1 MVIDLAARQ
10 ETLMSLKDWTPK
22 VAVVGFLGSLI
33 TLMIMSALTLFWRH
47 QFIPGVW
54 RLGLAIVLFG
64 IFFRKRRIAFAM
76 VALSFILVVVGMS
89 APFHPTVIGITVTT
103 VSAVLFY
110 MLAIWLAR
118 RYPYLKRTDWK
129 MFFDGDPE

>member
-1 MVIDLAARQ
+1 
-10 ETLMSLKDWTPK
+10 
-22 VAVVGFLGSLI
+22 
-33 TLMIMSALTLFWRH
+33 
-47 QFIPGVW
+47 
-54 RLGLAIVLFG
+54 
-64 IFFRKRRIAFAM
+64 M